1 MREFIY
7 WGWETKLGRS
17 PLSPPFFRL
26 MNGHEFHDRPPVST
40 LMMEMGGKED
50 KREREKGG
58 PPLTPFSVLFTLSSL
73 VRTRTLS
80 FF

>member
-1 MREFIY
+1 MRMGRLGNKRRKMREFIY

-40 LMMEMGGKED
+40 LMMELERRGGKKTRET
-50 KREREKGG
+50 KREREKKGG
-58 PPLTPFSVLFTLSSL
+58 H
-73 VRTRTLS
+73 R
-80 FF
+80 